1 MYEGEVNK
9 LNGARM
15 TLESQ
20 IIALEGSNMNMQT
33 FNAMRSGAKAMQDA
47 RGRLDVD
54 QVDDVMD
61 DIKDEMDIAEQIGD
75 AIARPADDLFDDD
88 ALLEE
93 LDMLEEADLEEQLL
107 APPAV
112 PTARP
117 AAPQG
122 VEQPAVAESKV
133 PEGYDLPS
141 VPSTTPV
148 SAPVA
153 VEEDE
158 DARAL
163 RELEASMA
171 M

>member
-1 MYEGEVNK
+1 
-9 LNGARM
+9 
-15 TLESQ
+15 
-20 IIALEGSNMNMQT
+20 
-33 FNAMRSGAKAMQDA
+33 
-47 RGRLDVD
+47 
-54 QVDDVMD
+54 
-61 DIKDEMDIAEQIGD
+61 
-75 AIARPADDLFDDD
+75 
-88 ALLEE
+88 
-93 LDMLEEADLEEQLL
+93 MLEEADLEEQLL

-117 AAPQG
+117 AAPS
-122 VEQPAVAESKV
+122 VAESKV

-141 VPSTTPV
+141 VPSNTPV

>member
-1 MYEGEVNK
+1 RENHIQKKIKAQLLDAKAKSSAKDKRGALFALKRKKMYEGEVNK

-93 LDMLEEADLEEQLL
+93 LDMLEEAYLEEQLL

-117 AAPQG
+117 A
-122 VEQPAVAESKV
+122 
-133 PEGYDLPS
+133 
-141 VPSTTPV
+141 
-148 SAPVA
+148 
-153 VEEDE
+153 
-158 DARAL
+158 
-163 RELEASMA
+163 
-171 M
+171 

>member
-1 MYEGEVNK
+1 MP
-9 LNGARM
+9 
-15 TLESQ
+15 T
-20 IIALEGSNMNMQT
+20 
-33 FNAMRSGAKAMQDA
+33 NAPRTPGQSSTT
-47 RGRLDVD
+47 
-54 QVDDVMD
+54 
-61 DIKDEMDIAEQIGD
+61 IETQIGD

-117 AAPQG
+117 AAPQA
-122 VEQPAVAESKV
+122 VQQPSVAESKV
-133 PEGYDLPS
+133 PAGYDLPS
-141 VPSTTPV
+141 VPSNTPV

>member
-1 MYEGEVNK
+1 M
-9 LNGARM
+9 LSHP
-15 TLESQ
+15 L
-20 IIALEGSNMNMQT
+20 SNTVPNVLLLPSSLGPGLFVRYTKTHTRKQR
-33 FNAMRSGAKAMQDA
+33 F
-47 RGRLDVD
+47 V
-54 QVDDVMD
+54 
-61 DIKDEMDIAEQIGD
+61 QIGD

-122 VEQPAVAESKV
+122 VQQPSVAETKV
-133 PEGYDLPS
+133 PVGYDLPS
-141 VPSTTPV
+141 VPTGAPSSTPV
-148 SAPVA
+148 GL
-153 VEEDE
+153 EEDE

-171 M
+171 L